1 MQLGPLMPWIQ
12 LGATSYSILVGVS
25 AMALQIVSSAYSCSC
40 ATAERDLQVVWQGV
54 WLVLFAGP
62 VLLLGQ

>member
-1 MQLGPLMPWIQ
+1 MSWNQ
-12 LGATSYSILVGVS
+12 LGATSFCILVGMS
-25 AMALQIVSSAYSCSC
+25 AMALQVVSIAYSCSC
-40 ATAERDLQVVWQGV
+40 ATAERDLQAVWQGV